1 MMHIEGMEPPPTD
14 NDWLKVQS
22 IREVDRVTTGNEQ
35 KFDLGGELKSGM
47 TAQSNTSGGDVKVIG
62 PVASYPSEAAPPDNM
77 YELQDTVSAARFLLE
92 NATGLDVE
100 TPHGQKTP
108 ERFVRMLME
117 LTTPEPFDFTT
128 FPAEGYD
135 QLITVRNIPFVS
147 LCNHHIVPFVGV
159 AHVGYIPQEKMAG
172 LSKLARTVKFFAA
185 ALQTQ
190 ERLTSEIADH
200 IQGNLDPLGVA
211 VVIDAEHFCMTI
223 RGVQAPGSLTRTSAM
238 LGAFSSHDR
247 TAKAEFMSGID
258 GA

>member
-22 IREVDRVTTGNEQ
+22 IREVDRVTTEEDKHTYN
-35 KFDLGGELKSGM
+35 FGGDIKPM
-47 TAQSNTSGGDVKVIG
+47 VTQSNTTGGAVHVVG
-62 PVASYPSEAAPPDNM
+62 PPLGGMTPEQLQVQKYAN
-77 YELQDTVSAARFLLE
+77 ELENAARFLLE